1 MNRTNKPFVSR
12 AGVALL
18 AFVALLV
25 SGCAPKTSDHAS
37 FDSAEAAVSA
47 LAQAL
52 AKDDTAALRQL
63 FGPGSDELLSSG
75 DAVQDTSD
83 RAAFMVALNEK
94 HSLVADGADAFTL
107 VTGPQDWPF
116 PIPLVKKDGRWYLD
130 GSQGADEL
138 VYRRVGANELGAIA
152 VSRGFVAAQIDYA
165 AEGRDGDPAGIYALK
180 LISDQGQHNG
190 LYWPTAQ
197 DEPASPAGPFVAA
210 AAAEG
215 YRRGGTRVP
224 YHGYYYRMLYRQGEN
239 ANGGEREYFSNG
251 LLTEGF
257 ALVAWPADY
266 QVSGVMT
273 FIVNQDGV
281 VFQKDLGESTA
292 VTAAAMV
299 SFDPDAS
306 WVAVTESA
314 AD

>member
-1 MNRTNKPFVSR
+1 MTNTNMQFASR

-18 AFVALLV
+18 AVVALLV
-25 SGCAPKTSDHAS
+25 SGCARKTDHAS

-52 AKDDTAALRQL
+52 GKDDTVALQQL
-63 FGPGSDELLSSG
+63 FGPGSEELLSSG
-75 DAVQDTSD
+75 DVVQDKSD
-83 RAAFMVALNEK
+83 RAAFLAALNEK
-94 HSLVADGADAFTL
+94 HSLVADGTDAFTL
-107 VTGPQDWPF
+107 VIGAQDWPF
-116 PIPLVKKDGRWYLD
+116 PIPVAKKDGRWYLD

-138 VYRRVGANELGAIA
+138 VYRRIGANELGAIA

-165 AEGRDGDPAGIYALK
+165 AEGRDGDAAGIYALK
-180 LISDQGQHNG
+180 VISDQGQHNG

-197 DEPASPAGPFVAA
+197 DEPPSPAGPFIAA

-215 YRRGGTRVP
+215 YRSSGTRLP

-239 ANGGEREYFSNG
+239 ANGGSREYFKNG

-273 FIVNQDGV
+273 FIVDQDGV

-292 VTAAAMV
+292 ATAAAMV

-306 WVAVTESA
+306 WVAVTEPSGT
-314 AD
+314 

>member
-1 MNRTNKPFVSR
+1 MNRIDTRLVPR
-12 AGVALL
+12 AGVVLL
-18 AFVALLV
+18 AVVALLV
-25 SGCAPKTSDHAS
+25 SGCARKDDHAS

-47 LAQAL
+47 LAKAL
-52 AKDDTAALRQL
+52 AKDDIAAMRQL
-63 FGPGSDELLSSG
+63 FGPGSEDLLSSG
-75 DAVQDTSD
+75 DDVQDKGD
-83 RAAFMVALNEK
+83 RAAFLAAFNEK
-94 HSLVADGADAFTL
+94 HSLVADGTDAYTL
-107 VTGPQDWPF
+107 VAGAHEWPF
-116 PIPLVKKDGRWYLD
+116 PIPVTRKDGRWYLD

-152 VSRGFVAAQIDYA
+152 VCRGFVAAQIDYA
-165 AEGRDGDPAGIYALK
+165 AEGRDGDAAGIYALK

-197 DEPASPAGPFVAA
+197 DAPASPAGPFVAA

-215 YRRGGTRVP
+215 YRNSGARPP

-239 ANGGEREYFSNG
+239 ANGGAREYFKNG

-273 FIVNQDGV
+273 FIVDQDGV
-281 VFQKDLGESTA
+281 VFQKDLGEGTA
-292 VTAAAMV
+292 AAAAAMV
-299 SFDPDAS
+299 SFDPDSS
-306 WVAVTESA
+306 WVAVTESSGT
-314 AD
+314 

>member
-1 MNRTNKPFVSR
+1 MTNTNMQFASR

-18 AFVALLV
+18 AVVALLV
-25 SGCAPKTSDHAS
+25 SGCARKTDHAS

-52 AKDDTAALRQL
+52 GKDDTASLRQL

-75 DAVQDTSD
+75 DVVQDKSD
-83 RAAFMVALNEK
+83 RAAFLAALNEK
-94 HSLVADGADAFTL
+94 HSLVADGTDAFTL
-107 VTGPQDWPF
+107 VIGAQDWPF
-116 PIPLVKKDGRWYLD
+116 PIPVAKKDGLWYLD

-138 VYRRVGANELGAIA
+138 VYRRIGANELGAIA

-165 AEGRDGDPAGIYALK
+165 AEGRDGDAAGIYALK

-197 DEPASPAGPFVAA
+197 DEPPSPAGPFIAA

-215 YRRGGTRVP
+215 YRSSGTRLP

-239 ANGGEREYFSNG
+239 ANGGSREYFKNG

-273 FIVNQDGV
+273 FIVDQDGV

-292 VTAAAMV
+292 ATAAAMV

-306 WVAVTESA
+306 WVAVTEPSGT
-314 AD
+314 

>member
-1 MNRTNKPFVSR
+1 MTRTNKQFASR

-18 AFVALLV
+18 AVVALLV
-25 SGCAPKTSDHAS
+25 SGCARKTDHAS

-47 LAQAL
+47 LTQAL
-52 AKDDTAALRQL
+52 GKDDTAMLRQL

-75 DAVQDTSD
+75 DVVQDKSD
-83 RAAFMVALNEK
+83 RAAFLAALNEK
-94 HSLVADGADAFTL
+94 HSLVADGTDAFTL
-107 VTGPQDWPF
+107 VIGAQDWPF
-116 PIPLVKKDGRWYLD
+116 PIPVAKKDGRWYLD
-130 GSQGADEL
+130 GSKGADEL
-138 VYRRVGANELGAIA
+138 IYRRIGANELGAIA
-152 VSRGFVAAQIDYA
+152 VCRGFVAAQVEYA
-165 AEGRDGDPAGIYALK
+165 ADGRDGDAAGIYALK

-190 LYWPTAQ
+190 LYWPTTQ

-215 YRRGGTRVP
+215 YRSSGARLP

-239 ANGGEREYFSNG
+239 ANGGLREYFKNG

-273 FIVNQDGV
+273 FIVDQDGV

-292 VTAAAMV
+292 ATAAAMV

-306 WVAVTESA
+306 WVAVTEPSGT
-314 AD
+314 

>member
-1 MNRTNKPFVSR
+1 MSRIHSRFVPK
-12 AGVALL
+12 AGVSLL
-18 AFVALLV
+18 VVVALLV
-25 SGCAPKTSDHAS
+25 SGCARKDDHAS

-63 FGPGSDELLSSG
+63 FGPGSDDLLSSG
-75 DAVQDTSD
+75 DVVQDKSD
-83 RAAFMVALNEK
+83 RAAFLAALNEK
-94 HSLVADGADAFTL
+94 HSLVADGTDAFTL
-107 VTGPQDWPF
+107 VAGAQDWPF
-116 PIPLVKKDGRWYLD
+116 PIPVAKKDGRWYLD
-130 GSQGADEL
+130 GSRGADEL

-152 VSRGFVAAQIDYA
+152 VCRGFVAAQLDYA
-165 AEGRDGDPAGIYALK
+165 AEGRDGDAAGIYALK

-197 DEPASPAGPFVAA
+197 DERASPAGPFVAA

-215 YRRGGTRVP
+215 YRNSGARPP

-239 ANGGEREYFSNG
+239 ANGGAREYFKNG

-273 FIVNQDGV
+273 FIVDQDGV

-292 VTAAAMV
+292 ATAAAMV
-299 SFDPDAS
+299 SFDPDNS
-306 WVAVTESA
+306 WVAVTESSGT
-314 AD
+314 

>member
-1 MNRTNKPFVSR
+1 MTRTNKQFASR

-18 AFVALLV
+18 AVVALLV
-25 SGCAPKTSDHAS
+25 SGCARKTDHAS

-52 AKDDTAALRQL
+52 GKDDTVALQQL
-63 FGPGSDELLSSG
+63 FGPGSEELLSSG
-75 DAVQDTSD
+75 DVVQDKSD
-83 RAAFMVALNEK
+83 RAAFLAALNEK
-94 HSLVADGADAFTL
+94 HSLVADGTDAFTL
-107 VTGPQDWPF
+107 VIGAQDWPF
-116 PIPLVKKDGRWYLD
+116 PIPVAKKDGRWYLD

-138 VYRRVGANELGAIA
+138 VYRRIGANELGAIA

-165 AEGRDGDPAGIYALK
+165 AEGRDGDAAGIYALK

-197 DEPASPAGPFVAA
+197 GEPASPAGPFVAA

-215 YRRGGTRVP
+215 YRSSGTRSP

-239 ANGGEREYFSNG
+239 ANGGSREYFKNG

-273 FIVNQDGV
+273 FIIDQDGV

-292 VTAAAMV
+292 ATAAAMV
-299 SFDPDAS
+299 SFDPDTS
-306 WVAVTESA
+306 WVAVTEPSGT
-314 AD
+314 

>member
-1 MNRTNKPFVSR
+1 MTNTNMQFASR
-12 AGVALL
+12 ASLALF
-18 AFVALLV
+18 AVVALLV
-25 SGCAPKTSDHAS
+25 SGCARKTDHAS

-47 LAQAL
+47 LTQAL
-52 AKDDTAALRQL
+52 GKDDTAALRQL

-75 DAVQDTSD
+75 DAVQDKSD
-83 RAAFMVALNEK
+83 RAAFLAAVNEK
-94 HSLVADGADAFTL
+94 HSLVADGTDTFTL
-107 VTGPQDWPF
+107 VIGAQDWPF
-116 PIPLVKKDGRWYLD
+116 PIPVAKKDGRWYLD

-138 VYRRVGANELGAIA
+138 VYRRIGANELGAIA

-165 AEGRDGDPAGIYALK
+165 AEGRDGDAAGIYALK

-197 DEPASPAGPFVAA
+197 DELASPAGPFIAA

-215 YRRGGTRVP
+215 YRSNDTRPP

-239 ANGGEREYFSNG
+239 ANGGSREYFKNG

-292 VTAAAMV
+292 ATAATMV
-299 SFDPDAS
+299 SFDPDNS
-306 WVAVTESA
+306 WVAVTEPSGT
-314 AD
+314 

>member
-1 MNRTNKPFVSR
+1 M
-12 AGVALL
+12 
-18 AFVALLV
+18 
-25 SGCAPKTSDHAS
+25 
-37 FDSAEAAVSA
+37 
-47 LAQAL
+47 
-52 AKDDTAALRQL
+52 
-63 FGPGSDELLSSG
+63 LSSG
-75 DAVQDTSD
+75 DAVQDRSD
-83 RAAFMVALNEK
+83 RAAFLLAQREAQSRRRWHRRVYAGHRRPGLAVPDPVA
-94 HSLVADGADAFTL
+94 
-107 VTGPQDWPF
+107 
-116 PIPLVKKDGRWYLD
+116 KKDGRWYLD
-130 GSQGADEL
+130 GSRGADEL

-165 AEGRDGDPAGIYALK
+165 AEGRDGDATGIYALK

-197 DEPASPAGPFVAA
+197 DETASPAGPFVAA
-210 AAAEG
+210 AASEG
-215 YRRGGTRVP
+215 YRSSSARAP

-239 ANGGEREYFSNG
+239 ANGGSREYFRNG

-281 VFQKDLGESTA
+281 VFQKDLGED
-292 VTAAAMV
+292 TAATATAMV

-306 WVAVTESA
+306 WVAVTEPSGN
-314 AD
+314 

>member
-1 MNRTNKPFVSR
+1 MIRMSTGIAPNV
-12 AGVALL
+12 GVALL
-18 AFVALLV
+18 AVVALLV
-25 SGCAPKTSDHAS
+25 AGCARKEDHAS
-37 FDSAEAAVSA
+37 FDSAEVAVSA
-47 LAQAL
+47 LTQAL
-52 AKDDTAALRQL
+52 GKDDTAALRQL

-75 DAVQDTSD
+75 DSVQDKSD
-83 RAAFMVALNEK
+83 RAAFLAALNEQ
-94 HSLVADGADAFTL
+94 HRLVADGSEAFTL
-107 VTGPQDWPF
+107 VTGAQDWPF
-116 PIPLVKKDGRWYLD
+116 PIPLVRRDGRWYLD

-152 VSRGFVAAQIDYA
+152 VSRGFVAAQADYA
-165 AEGRDGDPAGIYALK
+165 AEGRDGDAAGIYALK
-180 LISDQGQHNG
+180 LISDVGQHNG

-215 YRRGGTRVP
+215 YRSNDGRPP

-239 ANGGEREYFSNG
+239 ANGGAREYFKNG

-273 FIVNQDGV
+273 FIVDQDGV

-292 VTAAAMV
+292 ATAAAMV

-306 WVAVTESA
+306 WVAVTEPSGT
-314 AD
+314 